1 MKPRLPQIK
10 KLAENLAMLGFFATT
25 ELAWRGSIRFFC
37 QDESRFGLKTLTG
50 RRITARGVKPVGKVR
65 WTFQATYLYGVVEPA
80 TGEHFFYEFTHCN
93 TECFQCFLELVA
105 QRYADSIVVIQ
116 LDQAGWHKAKR
127 LQVPERVI
135 LLFQPPHSPECNPI
149 EQVWQYLKR
158 RLRWRC
164 LKTLDE
170 LRLLIKEQLLALTTD
185 TVASI
190 TGSGSIL
197 KALSVARI

>member
-1 MKPRLPQIK
+1 M
-10 KLAENLAMLGFFATT
+10 LAFVALTVLE
-25 ELAWRGSIRFFC
+25 WRGSVRFFC

-50 RRITARGVKPVGKVR
+50 RRITARGIKPVGNVR

-80 TGEHFFYEFTHCN
+80 TGEHFFYEFTHCH
-93 TECFQCFLELVA
+93 TDCFQRFLELVS
-105 QRYADSIVVIQ
+105 QQYPDSILILQ

-127 LQVPERVI
+127 LQVPDNII
-135 LLFQPPHSPECNPI
+135 LLFQPAHSPECNPI
-149 EQVWQYLKR
+149 EQVWQYLKK

-170 LRLLIKEQLLALTTD
+170 LRQFIREQLLALTSG

-190 TGSGSIL
+190 TGRASIL
-197 KALSVARI
+197 EALSVAGI

>member
-1 MKPRLPQIK
+1 MGGNRTVFLPRQ
-10 KLAENLAMLGFFATT
+10 
-25 ELAWRGSIRFFC
+25 
-37 QDESRFGLKTLTG
+37 SRFGLKTLTG

-65 WTFQATYLYGVVEPA
+65 WTFKATYLYGVVEPA

-93 TECFQCFLELVA
+93 TDCFQCFLALVA
-105 QRYADSIVVIQ
+105 KQYPDSILIIQ

-127 LQVPERVI
+127 LQVPDNII
-135 LLFQPPHSPECNPI
+135 LMLQPAHSPECNPI
-149 EQVWQYLKR
+149 EQVWQYLKE

-170 LRLLIKEQLLALTTD
+170 LRLLIKEQLLALTSS

-190 TGSGSIL
+190 TRRASIL
-197 KALSVARI
+197 EALSVAGI